1 MLRINCPHCGVRD
14 ETEFR
19 FGGETGVVRP
29 TGSDCGDWVRYLYL
43 RRNVV
48 GEQTERW
55 LHVSGCLRWLEV
67 RRDTRTNTIL
77 AVREASS
84 VTAGTP
90 PP

>member
-1 MLRINCPHCGVRD
+1 MLRIDCPHCGVRD

-29 TGSDCGDWVRYLYL
+29 SGSDSGAWVQYLYW

-48 GEQTERW
+48 GEQVERW

-67 RRDTRTNTIL
+67 RRDTRTNTIVS
-77 AVREASS
+77 VREANS
-84 VTAGTP
+84 VIAASP
-90 PP
+90 S

>member
-29 TGSDCGDWVRYLYL
+29 RGSDCGEWARYLYW

-48 GEQTERW
+48 GEQSERW

-77 AVREASS
+77 GVREASC
-84 VTAGTP
+84 VTAGAP

>member
-14 ETEFR
+14 GTEFR

-29 TGSDCGDWVRYLYL
+29 RGSDCGDWARYLYW
-43 RRNVV
+43 RRNIV
-48 GEQTERW
+48 GEQSERW

-77 AVREASS
+77 GVREASC
-84 VTAGTP
+84 VTAGAP

>member
-1 MLRINCPHCGVRD
+1 MLRIDCPHCGVRD

-29 TGSDCGDWVRYLYL
+29 GGSDCGDWARYLYW

-48 GEQTERW
+48 GEQVERW

-84 VTAGTP
+84 VTAGAP

>member
-1 MLRINCPHCGVRD
+1 MRD

-29 TGSDCGDWVRYLYL
+29 SSSDSGDWARYLYW
-43 RRNVV
+43 RCNVV
-48 GEQTERW
+48 GEQVERW

-77 AVREASS
+77 AVRAASS
-84 VTAGTP
+84 VTVGP

>member
-1 MLRINCPHCGVRD
+1 MLRIDCPHCGVRD

-19 FGGETGVVRP
+19 FGGETAVVRP
-29 TGSDCGDWVRYLYL
+29 SGSDYGDWTRYLYW
-43 RRNVV
+43 RRNVA
-48 GEQTERW
+48 GEQSERW

-77 AVREASS
+77 AVREANS

>member
-1 MLRINCPHCGVRD
+1 MLRIDCPHCGVRD

-19 FGGETGVVRP
+19 FGGEAGVVRP
-29 TGSDCGDWVRYLYL
+29 SGSDCGDWARYLYW

-48 GEQTERW
+48 GEQSERW

>member
-29 TGSDCGDWVRYLYL
+29 RGSDCGEWAQYLYW

-48 GEQTERW
+48 GEQSERW

-77 AVREASS
+77 GVREASC
-84 VTAGTP
+84 VTAGAP

>member
-1 MLRINCPHCGVRD
+1 MLRIDCPHCGVRD

-19 FGGETGVVRP
+19 FGGETDVVRP
-29 TGSDCGDWVRYLYL
+29 SGSDSGDWARYLYW

-48 GEQTERW
+48 GEQSERW

-67 RRDTRTNTIL
+67 RRDTRTNMIL
-77 AVREASS
+77 AVREASF

>member
-1 MLRINCPHCGVRD
+1 MLRIDCPYCGVRD

-29 TGSDCGDWVRYLYL
+29 SGSNCGDWTRYLDW

-48 GEQTERW
+48 GEQVERW
-55 LHVSGCLRWLEV
+55 LHVGGCLRWLEV

-77 AVREASS
+77 SAREARP
-84 VTAGTP
+84 VMADTRP
-90 PP
+90 P